1 MNVTKKP
8 QDNRTLQR
16 HLRLTDREKKT
27 TYLTNPLRI

>member
-16 HLRLTDREKKT
+16 HLRLTDREKK
-27 TYLTNPLRI
+27 NNVFN

>member
-16 HLRLTDREKKT
+16 HLRLTDREKKKQ
-27 TYLTNPLRI
+27 RI